1 MTTIAV
7 TLMLTGPL
15 MTIGSN
21 GSELA
26 IIPSCT
32 ADLLCNESMVL
43 LQNAQAPF
51 EAFKKGDVTPN
62 RCAHRQLAQTLADF
76 SYI

>member
-1 MTTIAV
+1 
-7 TLMLTGPL
+7 MLTGPL

-32 ADLLCNESMVL
+32 ADLLYNESMVL

-51 EAFKKGDVTPN
+51 EAFKKGDITSHHKPWCPPSASTN
-62 RCAHRQLAQTLADF
+62 SCG
-76 SYI
+76 S